1 MNFIQLFDTNRKR
14 FLWIAGIA
22 IIILGVYLMEE
33 PTIGPGDTVVMDYTT
48 SLNGIIVD
56 TSIETI
62 AHQAGVYYKDRTY
75 EPLVIIIGGKSGEDP
90 IAPVAI
96 ERELLGMKVGEEK
109 TIRLYPLDAYGY
121 WDEEKVVPMP
131 IDEFKAEFGIDP
143 VQGESVQMGRYVVNI
158 FQVTEDEV
166 MLDFNHR
173 FAVNPN
179 EEVVSKE
186 EFEKN
191 AEARVGN
198 LIMYQNQYAIVIEVT
213 DTDVILDVNPS
224 VFEFKIEIIQIKKS

>member
-1 MNFIQLFDTNRKR
+1 
-14 FLWIAGIA
+14 
-22 IIILGVYLMEE
+22 VYLIEE
-33 PTIGPGDTVVMDYTT
+33 PTIGPGDTVVLDYTT

-56 TSIETI
+56 TSIESI
-62 AHQAGVYYKDRTY
+62 AHQAGVFYKDRTY
-75 EPLVIIIGGKSGEDP
+75 EPLVIVIGGKSGEDP
-90 IAPVAI
+90 TAPVAI
-96 ERELLGMKVGEEK
+96 ERQLLGMKVGEEK
-109 TIRLYPLDAYGY
+109 TIRLYPMDAYGY
-121 WDEEKVVPMP
+121 WNEEKLVPMP
-131 IDEFKAEFGIDP
+131 IDEFKAEFGTDP
-143 VQGESVQMGRYVVNI
+143 VQGESVQIGNYVVNI
-158 FQVTEDEV
+158 FQVTEDDV

-179 EEVVSKE
+179 KQVVSRE

-224 VFEFKIEIIQIKKS
+224 VFEFKIEIIQIKKA